1 MKSYFGAALMMA
13 VSSAQHDHSD
23 YIHGYLD
30 KHHFEPEI
38 FAVFQ
43 EDYDHVDEYDAL
55 HDPYHPHK
63 PHWEPL

>member
-1 MKSYFGAALMMA
+1 MIMA
-13 VSSAQHDHSD
+13 VSTASYGHDD

-30 KHHFEPEI
+30 KHHDPEI

-43 EDYDHVDEYDAL
+43 EDDGEIDHYDAL

-63 PHWEPL
+63 PHW